1 MHIDTG
7 RDQTTLEFGQIV
19 LNGIALIKE
28 SIIRINWSGFNVS
41 IVQLSISPHTSL
53 LILGIRVLRLCMTI
67 KWIVLC
73 YNLHKSSKNGNF
85 FAIAFEFKKLFPC
98 I

>member
-28 SIIRINWSGFNVS
+28 SIIRINCSGFNVS
-41 IVQLSISPHTSL
+41 IVH
-53 LILGIRVLRLCMTI
+53 
-67 KWIVLC
+67 
-73 YNLHKSSKNGNF
+73 
-85 FAIAFEFKKLFPC
+85 
-98 I
+98 